1 MPRTVDEGFRD
12 FLARLTPSSTESAAA
27 STHRASIESRL
38 KNDFGLRRFFRTG
51 SFGNGTSISGYS
63 DVDYFAS
70 LPNDQLTRSSNYTL
84 TKVRNALDLRFPYTG
99 VRVNCPA
106 VKVPFG
112 SVESETTEVVPADYV
127 SKTDEGHKVYDIPDC
142 SDGWKRSSPDA
153 HNAYVRQQDERLG
166 RKVKPLVRFI
176 KAWKYFRQVPISS
189 FYLELRV
196 AKYAERESSIL
207 YSIDVKRVLRMLYDS
222 NLAAIQD
229 PMGVSGYIY
238 PCTSDVKLEDA
249 RSKLGTAVG
258 RVENAYSSEQA
269 GKIDD
274 AFYWWRLL
282 YNDQFPSYYYYY

>member
-12 FLARLTPSSTESAAA
+12 FLARLTASSAESAAA
-27 STHRASIESRL
+27 STHRASIEARL
-38 KNDFGLRRFFRTG
+38 KNDFGLKRFFRTG

-84 TKVRNALDLRFPYTG
+84 TKVRNALDARFPYSG

-106 VKVPFG
+106 VEVPVG
-112 SVESETTEVVPADYV
+112 TVPSETTEVVPAKFAR
-127 SKTDEGHKVYDIPDC
+127 KTDEGYYVYDIPDC
-142 SDGWKRSSPDA
+142 SDGWKVSSPDA
-153 HNAYVRQQDERLG
+153 HNAYVREQDERLG

-196 AKYAERESSIL
+196 AKYAAGESSIV
-207 YSIDVKRVLRMLYDS
+207 YSIDVKRVLRMLYDN

-229 PMGVSGYIY
+229 PMGISGYIY

-249 RSKLGTAVG
+249 RSKLATAVG
-258 RVENAYSSEQA
+258 RAESALAAEQA
-269 GKIDD
+269 SKIDD

-282 YNDQFPSYYYYY
+282 YNDQFPSYYY